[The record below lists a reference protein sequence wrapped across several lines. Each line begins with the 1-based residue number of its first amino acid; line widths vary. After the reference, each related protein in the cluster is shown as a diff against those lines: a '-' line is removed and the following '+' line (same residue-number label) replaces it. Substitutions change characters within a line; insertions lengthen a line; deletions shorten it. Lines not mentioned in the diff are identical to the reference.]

1 MAVTLNDMAE
11 AYIETV
17 KGQLQQA
24 QAQVQQAEAQVQQA
38 KAVVTQLE
46 AHLAECIDQVS
57 APAEAAPEPEST
69 TTKETIPVNPFQSV
83 TQG

>member
-24 QAQVQQAEAQVQQA
+24 QAQVQQAQ
-38 KAVVTQLE
+38 AVVTQLE